1 MGTRERTDAANGM
14 GWGLVDVESNRLTEW
29 GFCFG
34 IGTIVHSNTS
44 KDRMAKPYRELAGEF
59 DQMNGWCRRQE
70 VSKNDGNE

>member
-1 MGTRERTDAANGM
+1 MGTRERRHRQWNG
-14 GWGLVDVESNRLTEW
+14 GDVESNRLTEW

-44 KDRMAKPYRELAGEF
+44 KGRMAKPYRASEF
-59 DQMNGWCRRQE
+59 DQMNGWCRRRRQE